1 MYDCVY
7 VSVWIEVWVGVSVC
21 VYSNVIVV
29 SISETVCVGRRTITP
44 PPWGFT
50 VQTNP
55 LFHGLDQLLFILA
68 PRNKPNV
75 LSSLGVDHHP
85 F

>member
-7 VSVWIEVWVGVSVC
+7 VSVWIGVSVC

-29 SISETVCVGRRTITP
+29 SISEMVCRKENHNT

-68 PRNKPNV
+68 PRNKPSV

-85 F
+85 Y